1 MIQNSAF
8 LALLTVFLL
17 VGWFAGEVQFLAP
30 YKAGL
35 FRLHGRLI
43 LGAIFL
49 VFLNLCAAY
58 YALARW
64 LFMRDA
70 GRKLSYLDRQ
80 LTTRD
85 TALDDIGDRLE
96 EERSDVA

>member
-17 VGWFAGEVQFLAP
+17 VGWFAGQVQFLTP

-43 LGAIFL
+43 LGAVFL

-58 YALARW
+58 YAIARW

-85 TALDDIGDRLE
+85 TALDNVGDHLE
-96 EERSDVA
+96 EERPDVA

>member
-1 MIQNSAF
+1 MVQNTAF

-17 VGWFAGEVQFLAP
+17 VGWFAGEVRFLAP

-35 FRLHGRLI
+35 FRLHGQLI
-43 LGAIFL
+43 VGAIFL

-64 LFMRDA
+64 LFQRDA
-70 GRKLSYLDRQ
+70 GRKLSHLDQQ
-80 LTTRD
+80 LATRD
-85 TALDDIGDRLE
+85 TPLDVLSQSLE
-96 EERSDVA
+96 EDRSDVA